1 MVETLKTVNLFD
13 ATKSADMEFCPD
25 IDNLEEF
32 LVEPFKIPNIIHTQV
47 TIPTMIRFQFLATHV
62 IKAVNFMVQ
71 KEMMTE
77 VSAQALKKAI
87 EESGAYEIETTYT
100 YEFKTLVKGCNE

>member
-1 MVETLKTVNLFD
+1 MVETLKTVSLFD
-13 ATKSADMEFCPD
+13 ATKSVDMEFCPD

-32 LVEPFKIPNIIHTQV
+32 LVEPFKVPHLIHTKV

-62 IKAVNFMVQ
+62 IKAVNSMVQ

-87 EESGAYEIETTYT
+87 EESGAYEIETTYI
-100 YEFKTLVKGCNE
+100 YEFKTLVKGCNK